1 MARGIAIALL
11 FLIQALA
18 PSDAFQGPV
27 QVVRTHAASQS
38 LPSWPSRPTA
48 ASALLALGATTES
61 AFVPPPVDDGG
72 SSSSDDNEGND
83 EDDDEGVLDK
93 VEQLGRGGAKVRFWL
108 HATSNDDARGGPS
121 VSCFGLPL

>member
-27 QVVRTHAASQS
+27 QVVRTHAASPRS
-38 LPSWPSRPTA
+38 LLSWSSRPTA
-48 ASALLALGATTES
+48 GSATVALGATTES
-61 AFVPPPVDDGG
+61 AFVPPPVDDG
-72 SSSSDDNEGND
+72 SSSDDNEGND
-83 EDDDEGVLDK
+83 EDDDEDALDK
-93 VEQLGRGGAKVRFWL
+93 VEQLGRGGAKVRFGP
-108 HATSNDDARGGPS
+108 HATQSDDARGGPS